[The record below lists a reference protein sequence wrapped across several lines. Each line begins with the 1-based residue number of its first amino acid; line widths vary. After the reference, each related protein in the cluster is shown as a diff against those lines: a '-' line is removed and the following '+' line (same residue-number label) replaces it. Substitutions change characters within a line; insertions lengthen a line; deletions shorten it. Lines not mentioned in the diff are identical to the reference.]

1 MVTARA
7 LTYNCRLSEQGQPM
21 ASNYPRKSATRST
34 QNKSAGSSSA
44 PAFFAGLL
52 VGALSMYLMPMVF
65 DGKIPDTKAITKAAE
80 KVEIP
85 DVEFSFHDML
95 KESEIVIPDDA
106 QTKER
111 ATDRKNYS
119 YSLQVGSFRNQADA
133 EGLRVKLLLLNL
145 TASVETS
152 GAGTGDIWHRVLVG
166 PFANTSKTAAA
177 RSKLS
182 QNDIDSLLVKR
193 KL

>member
-1 MVTARA
+1 LAR
-7 LTYNCRLSEQGQPM
+7 
-21 ASNYPRKSATRST
+21 NYPRKSATRST

-44 PAFFAGLL
+44 PAFFAGML
-52 VGALSMYLMPMVF
+52 VGVLGMYLMPMVF

-85 DVEFSFHDML
+85 DVKFSFHDML
-95 KESEIVIPDDA
+95 KESEIVIPEDQQSKDQA
-106 QTKER
+106 
-111 ATDRKNYS
+111 ADRKNYV
-119 YSLQVGSFRNQADA
+119 YSLQVGSFRNKADA

-152 GAGTGDIWHRVLVG
+152 EAVAGDVWHRVLVG

-177 RSKLS
+177 RAKLS

>member
-1 MVTARA
+1 MARD
-7 LTYNCRLSEQGQPM
+7 
-21 ASNYPRKSATRST
+21 YPRKSATRST

-65 DGKIPDTKAITKAAE
+65 DGKIPDTKAIAKAAE

-85 DVEFSFHDML
+85 DVQFSFHDML
-95 KESEIVIPDDA
+95 KESEILIPED
-106 QTKER
+106 QQ
-111 ATDRKNYS
+111 ATDRTAERKSYA
-119 YSLQVGSFRNQADA
+119 YSLQVGSFRKKADA

-152 GAGTGDIWHRVLVG
+152 GADTGDIWHRVLVG

-177 RSKLS
+177 RAKLS
-182 QNDIDSLLVKR
+182 QNDIDSLLIKR
-193 KL
+193 KI

>member
-1 MVTARA
+1 MARD
-7 LTYNCRLSEQGQPM
+7 
-21 ASNYPRKSATRST
+21 YPRKSATRTT
-34 QNKSAGSSSA
+34 QSKATGSSSA
-44 PAFFAGLL
+44 PVFFAGLL
-52 VGALSMYLMPMVF
+52 VGALAMYLAPMVF
-65 DGKIPDTKAITKAAE
+65 DGKIPDTKAISQAAD

-85 DVEFSFHDML
+85 EVTFSFHDML
-95 KESEIVIPDDA
+95 KESEIVIPEDK
-106 QTKER
+106 Q
-111 ATDRKNYS
+111 ATGSAAERKNYS
-119 YSLQVGSFRNQADA
+119 YSLQVGSFRNKGDA

-152 GAGTGDIWHRVLVG
+152 GTDTGDVWHRVLVG

-177 RSKLS
+177 RAKLS